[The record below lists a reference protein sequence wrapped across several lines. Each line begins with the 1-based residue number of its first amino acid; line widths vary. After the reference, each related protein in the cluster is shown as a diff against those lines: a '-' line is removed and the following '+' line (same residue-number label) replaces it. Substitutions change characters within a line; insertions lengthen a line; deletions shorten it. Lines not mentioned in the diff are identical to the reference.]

1 MQEWGLPA
9 LHNNEYTTLSPVL
22 SERQLRLSLRQVFE
36 IYHSD
41 MKERGT
47 SKRAY
52 VGIRRSDG
60 QNSFTMPAPNPE
72 TPAEFKRLYV
82 QPVKE
87 FLEQHSIPY
96 IVRK

>member
-1 MQEWGLPA
+1 
-9 LHNNEYTTLSPVL
+9 
-22 SERQLRLSLRQVFE
+22 
-36 IYHSD
+36 

-52 VGIRRSDG
+52 VGLRRSDG

-72 TPAEFKRLYV
+72 SPEEFKRLYA

-87 FLEQHSIPY
+87 FL
-96 IVRK
+96 